1 MHSTWKIFLIFMFF
15 FGVKSQCFKRTKPV
29 TGYVPGVAGMSSINK
44 TNCVNDVIL
53 ENPFLS
59 NPLECARPCSE
70 LGRPKT
76 CYYNFVIERYPV
88 LSGACDH
95 CTPDTA
101 TNSICADCQCVPA
114 DGVPRMALTI
124 NRMMPGPSIQVCLGD
139 LIVVDVKNKIAE
151 DGITIHWHG
160 VFQKDYQYYDGV
172 PFVTQCPIVA
182 GSTFR
187 YQFAANNPGT
197 HFYHAHTG
205 LNKMD
210 GVFGTLVIRTPR
222 KQDPNRKYF
231 DTDYSS
237 HVVIISDWMNEGSTE
252 RFPGR
257 SASGTGPTGQIPDS
271 LLINGKG
278 QTNFNGSTTNTSL
291 EVITVEPNT
300 RHRFRLINSFCSVC
314 PGQITIEGHNLTVI
328 ETDGQPIKPINV
340 TSIVSSAGER
350 YDFVVETNQPPGAY
364 RIQLRGLQLCNDTQQ
379 LGILQYAGASN
390 ESITNET
397 LSSGIILNPSGVDCD
412 NNPEEICISKLKSGT
427 PIDEGLT
434 QPETDLQFY
443 IPVGFINYDTK
454 DLFQPNRYDT
464 FLSAVPPAVSA
475 ATLDGIIYANPPS
488 PLISQ
493 ISDIPSDQVCNSQNL
508 PSKCNGNCSCTNTL
522 KFPLNSTVEIIL
534 VDSSQLP
541 NISHAFHMHGY
552 AYRVISMGQPFGPNP
567 TNSTISVDYV
577 KQLDENGG
585 IKRNSDGP
593 GKDTLAVPNNGYA
606 VLRIRANNPG
616 FWFFHCHFVYHQA
629 SGMEMVLKVGEQK
642 DLPPVPPNFP
652 KCGNFQNPI
661 KDILKS

>member
-1 MHSTWKIFLIFMFF
+1 ML
-15 FGVKSQCFKRTKPV
+15 KSQCSEKTKPV
-29 TGYVPGVAGMSSINK
+29 TGYVPGVAGMFSINE

-70 LGRPKT
+70 SGTPKT
-76 CYYNFVIERYPV
+76 CYYRFVIERYPV
-88 LSGACDH
+88 QSAACRN

-114 DGVPRMALTI
+114 DGVSRMALTI

-139 LIVVDVKNKIAE
+139 LIVVDVTNKIAE

-182 GSTFR
+182 GTTFR
-187 YQFAANNPGT
+187 YQYLASNPGT

-210 GVFGTLVIRTPR
+210 GVFGTLVIRAPR
-222 KQDPNRKYF
+222 EQDPNRKYF

-237 HVVIISDWMNEGSTE
+237 HVVIISDWMNEESTE

-257 SASGTGPTGQIPDS
+257 TTNGTGPTGQIPNS

-278 QTNFNGSTTNTSL
+278 KTNFQGNITNTSL

-300 RHRFRLINSFCSVC
+300 RHRFRLVNSFCSVC

-350 YDFVVETNQPPGAY
+350 YDFVVETNQSPGAY
-364 RIQLRGLQLCNDTQQ
+364 QIQLRGLELCAGIQQ
-379 LGILQYAGASN
+379 FGILQYAGASN
-390 ESITNET
+390 DSNTNET
-397 LSSGIILNPSGVDCD
+397 LPSGIILNPSGVNCD

-434 QPETDLQFY
+434 QLKTDLQFY
-443 IPVGFINYDTK
+443 IPVGFINYDLK
-454 DLFQPNRYDT
+454 ELFQPNRYDT
-464 FLSAVPPAVSA
+464 FLSAIPTSA
-475 ATLDGIIYANPPS
+475 SVATLDGITYQSAPS

-493 ISDIPSDQVCNSQNL
+493 LSDNPSDQVCNSQNL
-508 PSKCNGNCSCTNTL
+508 PSKCNGICSCTNTL

-552 AYRVISMGQPFGPNP
+552 AYRVMSMDQPLGPTIPN
-567 TNSTISVDYV
+567 NSTPISVDYV
-577 KQLDENGG
+577 KQLDEDGKL
-585 IKRNSDGP
+585 KRNFDGP

-606 VLRIRANNPG
+606 VIRIRANNPG
-616 FWFFHCHFVYHQA
+616 FWFFHCHFIYHQA
-629 SGMEMVLKVGEQK
+629 SGMQMVLNVGEQE

-652 KCGNFQNPI
+652 KCGNFLNPL
-661 KDILKS
+661 KDISKS